1 MTDVSQLWCLKPAD
15 PVELEVRAA
24 HAPSP
29 RDGEALVLVKATTV
43 NPIDL
48 RRSKGYGRRFLRLIG
63 AGEFPLILGND
74 IAGVI
79 AAIGPNVRSL
89 HPGDRVFGLVPTGKG
104 GAHSSYVCVDARHI
118 RRYDGAATDEALATL
133 PYSFTT
139 VWQALRGA
147 GITKSNAKGLQ
158 VLVHGASGGLGQLSL
173 QLLGQWGA
181 SVTAVCSTP
190 NAARC
195 LELGAAKIWDRRQQ
209 KLDALPASF
218 DVGLNFANWQDEEIL
233 LSRLRKGALGYAT
246 AVHPFLGNFDCF
258 GLVRGGWRNYRDF
271 TRMRALAAAKSATY
285 RWIIFRPQTEALDE
299 LKQLVTADAVK
310 LTVGIAAPFSE
321 AHDAF
326 EHVANN
332 ASGRAVLLP

>member
-1 MTDVSQLWCLKPAD
+1 MTGVSQLWCIKPAD

-29 RDGEALVLVKATTV
+29 GDGEVLVLVKATTV

-48 RRSKGYGRRFLRLIG
+48 GRAKGYGRRFLRRVG
-63 AGEFPLILGND
+63 AGKFPLILGND
-74 IAGVI
+74 FAGDI
-79 AAIGPNVRSL
+79 AAVGADVRDL

-104 GAHSSYVCVDARHI
+104 GAHSSYVCVDARYI
-118 RRYDGAATDEALATL
+118 RRYEGAATDEALATL
-133 PYSFTT
+133 PYCFNT
-139 VWQALRGA
+139 VWQALHGA

-190 NAARC
+190 NAAKC

-209 KLDALPASF
+209 KLDALPATF
-218 DVGLNFANWQDEEIL
+218 DAGLNFANWRDEEIL
-233 LSRLRKGALGYAT
+233 LGRLRKGALGYAT
-246 AVHPFLGNFDCF
+246 VVHPFLGNFDRF
-258 GLVRGGWRNYRDF
+258 GLVSGGWRNYRDF
-271 TRMRALAAAKSATY
+271 TRMRALAAEKNATY
-285 RWIIFRPQTEALDE
+285 RWIIFRPHPEALDE
-299 LKQLVTADAVK
+299 LRRLVAADAVK
-310 LTVGIAAPFSE
+310 LTVGMAAPFSE
-321 AHDAF
+321 ARRAF

-332 ASGRAVLLP
+332 ATGRAVLLP